1 MKIQEFTGKTTQEAI
16 DNGLAELGVTIADVH
31 VDVLQEGAKGL
42 FGLFGS
48 KPARVRLT
56 IMEEEREDDHGLS
69 DLIGSLSLND
79 QAKKKP
85 QPKPAVK
92 AEPVKPAAKPE
103 APKAAPKA
111 EAVKLAK
118 MNAEQKA
125 AYESEQKDRRI
136 AEMEAQLQKIA
147 LGKVAGE
154 ILKEQGMDATQDI
167 LDMVVGTT
175 AEDTKAQVEA
185 FVKLVNAQVEIRE
198 RQRATG
204 TTPKSYTGAEPMS
217 EIEQRIAKYRK

>member
-1 MKIQEFTGKTTQEAI
+1 MSEGMNNQNTSANTEPKTEPNTEPSTQTEPTGGADPEKKYSDADLDKIIGQKYAKWSEKTDKAI
-16 DNGLAELGVTIADVH
+16 
-31 VDVLQEGAKGL
+31 
-42 FGLFGS
+42 
-48 KPARVRLT
+48 
-56 IMEEEREDDHGLS
+56 ED
-69 DLIGSLSLND
+69 
-79 QAKKKP
+79 A
-85 QPKPAVK
+85 
-92 AEPVKPAAKPE
+92 
-103 APKAAPKA
+103 KA

-175 AEDTKAQVEA
+175 AEDTKTQVEA

>member
-1 MKIQEFTGKTTQEAI
+1 M
-16 DNGLAELGVTIADVH
+16 AE
-31 VDVLQEGAKGL
+31 E
-42 FGLFGS
+42 
-48 KPARVRLT
+48 
-56 IMEEEREDDHGLS
+56 M
-69 DLIGSLSLND
+69 ND
-79 QAKKKP
+79 QNTNANTDPKTEPNTQTDPKGGDEPEKKYSDADLDKIIGQKYAKWSEKTD
-85 QPKPAVK
+85 K
-92 AEPVKPAAKPE
+92 AIEDA
-103 APKAAPKA
+103 KA

-125 AYESEQKDRRI
+125 AYESEQKDRKI
-136 AEMEAQLQKIA
+136 AEMEAQLQKIE

-175 AEDTKAQVEA
+175 AEETKTQVEA
-185 FVKLVNAQVEIRE
+185 FVKLINAQVEIRE

-204 TTPKSYTGAEPMS
+204 TTPKSYTGAEPLS